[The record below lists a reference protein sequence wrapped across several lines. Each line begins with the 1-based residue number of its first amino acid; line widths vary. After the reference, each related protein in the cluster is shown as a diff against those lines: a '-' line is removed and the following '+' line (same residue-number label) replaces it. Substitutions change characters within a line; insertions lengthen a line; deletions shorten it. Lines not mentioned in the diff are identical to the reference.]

1 MPRPWLAHYPA
12 GVPAAID
19 TSAMPS
25 VVALLE
31 HSFAQFRD
39 DEAYVFMGHALRYG
53 DVDALSSALAAWLQ
67 AQPLQQGD
75 CVAIMLPNLLSFP
88 VAMAAV
94 LRAGLVAVN
103 INPLYTPRELQHQ
116 LQDSGAKA
124 ILVLDAFLPTL
135 DAIVSHTEVASV
147 VVVAGADLLGLPAG
161 SALSSLLAAP
171 MAGGERLRFTDAIR
185 LGHGLPFSPPQ
196 IAPGDPA
203 VLQYT
208 GGTTGVSKG
217 ATLLHSTLV
226 ANLLA
231 SEVWM
236 QPGLQRKPRTTQF
249 TIVCALPLYHVFS
262 FVVCSL
268 LGMRAG
274 ARNILVPN
282 PRDQTAMIALLK
294 PYKLHMFPAVNTLFN
309 ALLHH
314 PDFAQ
319 LDFSELCLSNGGGSA
334 IQATVAS
341 KWLAVTGCPITEG
354 YGLSETACAVVCNR
368 TDADTFTGH
377 IGLPMPGVD
386 IRIVDDAGNAVPLGQ
401 AGEIAI
407 HGPQVMAGYWRRP
420 EETAAAMTADG
431 FFRSGDIGVMD
442 AQGSV
447 RIIDRKKDVILVSGF
462 NVYPNE
468 IEAVVSG
475 HPQVL
480 ECAAVGVPDATSGE
494 AVKLFVVKKHA
505 SLDEAALLAE
515 LQAVCAAQ
523 LTGYKRPRSV
533 VFIDV
538 LPKSTVGKVL
548 RRELRVAA

>member
-1 MPRPWLAHYPA
+1 MQRPWHAYYPA
-12 GVPAAID
+12 GVPTEID
-19 TSAMPS
+19 PS
-25 VVALLE
+25 STPTVVSLLE
-31 HSFAQFRD
+31 YSFRAFRD
-39 DEAYVFMGHALRYG
+39 DEAYVFMGHVLRYG
-53 DVDALSSALAAWLQ
+53 DVGALSRALAAWLQ

-94 LRAGLVAVN
+94 LRAGFVAVS
-103 INPLYTPRELQHQ
+103 INPQYTPRELQHQ

-124 ILVLDAFLPTL
+124 IFVLDSFVPTL
-135 DAIVSHTEVASV
+135 DAVIADTDVLTV

-161 SALSSLLAAP
+161 RVLPALLSAPAADDD
-171 MAGGERLRFTDAIR
+171 RIRFVDAICQ
-185 LGHGLPFSPPQ
+185 GHHVLLSVPQ
-196 IAPGDPA
+196 IQPGDPA

-231 SEVWM
+231 SEAWM
-236 QPGLQRKPRTTQF
+236 RPGLKRKPRSTQF

-274 ARNILVPN
+274 ARNILIPN

-294 PYKLHMFPAVNTLFN
+294 PYKLHMFPAVNSLFN
-309 ALLHH
+309 ALLQH
-314 PDFAQ
+314 PDFVQ

-334 IQATVAS
+334 VQASVAS
-341 KWLAVTGCPITEG
+341 QWLAVTGCPITEG
-354 YGLSETACAVVCNR
+354 YGLSETAAAVVCNPS
-368 TDADTFTGH
+368 DADEFTGA

-386 IRIVDDAGNAVPLGQ
+386 IRILDDAGQDVPPGQ

-407 HGPQVMAGYWRRP
+407 RGPQLMAGYWRRP
-420 EETAAAMTADG
+420 EETADAMTADG
-431 FFRSGDIGVMD
+431 YFRSGDVGVMD
-442 AQGSV
+442 AQG
-447 RIIDRKKDVILVSGF
+447 RIHLKDRKKDMILVNGF

-468 IEAVVSG
+468 IEAVVAS

-480 ECAAVGVPDATSGE
+480 ECGAVGVPDAASGE
-494 AVKLFVVKKHA
+494 AVKLFVVKKDPV
-505 SLDEAALLAE
+505 LNEAELLAF
-515 LQAVCAAQ
+515 CAEQ

-533 VFIDV
+533 EFIAA
-538 LPKSTVGKVL
+538 LPRTHVGKLL
-548 RRELRVAA
+548 RRELRGGA